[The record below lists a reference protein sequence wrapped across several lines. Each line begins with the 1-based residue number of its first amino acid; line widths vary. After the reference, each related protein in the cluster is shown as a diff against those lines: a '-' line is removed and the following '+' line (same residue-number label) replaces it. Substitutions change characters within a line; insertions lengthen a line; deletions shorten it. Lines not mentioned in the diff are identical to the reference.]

1 MTANNTILKVNGLQV
16 GYDTPRG
23 QVTAVDGIDFHVNQA
38 EVLALVGESGCGKS
52 TTAMALLQL
61 LQYPGQVLGGTA
73 DLSGTDLLALRGED
87 LRAAR
92 WTQIALIP
100 QGAQNSLSPV
110 LTIEAQIRDVMKAHS
125 STRIPRKEARVR
137 VLELLE
143 SVGLPQRV
151 AAMYPNELSGG
162 MKQRVCIAM
171 AIALTPALVIAD
183 EPTSA
188 LDVIVQRVVAQTLTK
203 IKEEL
208 KISII
213 MIGHDLGLLAQ
224 MADRVAIMY
233 AGRIVE
239 TGPVDLVFAEP
250 RHPYTRELMESVP
263 TLGVL
268 PSNVQRERGMPD
280 QRNLPS
286 GCIYQDRCPFVTDL
300 CRREAPPQQVG
311 PEGQLWSC
319 HFETLETAPKLDL
332 EERSHGRESA

>member
-1 MTANNTILKVNGLQV
+1 MKEDHTILNVSGLQV
-16 GYDTPRG
+16 GYDTARG

-61 LQYPGQVLGGTA
+61 LQHPGRVLAGTA
-73 DLSGTDLLALRGED
+73 DLSGTDLLSLRGEE

-92 WTQIALIP
+92 WTQVALIP

-110 LTIEAQIRDVMKAHS
+110 LTVEAQIRDVMRAHS
-125 STRIPRKEARVR
+125 STRISKKAARAR
-137 VLELLE
+137 ILELLE
-143 SVGLPQRV
+143 SVGLPQR
-151 AAMYPNELSGG
+151 AASMYPHELSGG

-239 TGPVDLVFAEP
+239 TGPVDRVFSDP
-250 RHPYTRELMESVP
+250 MHPYTRELMESVP

-268 PSNVQRERGMPD
+268 PQSDHRERGMPD

-319 HFETLETAPKLDL
+319 HFEELENEPKPELEASTA
-332 EERSHGRESA
+332 